1 LLVTSNAPSSP
12 LDAATAQRVSTNLV
26 RFVKLLKAA
35 RAQAPLVHPEVESVA
50 YPALFNLAEGERR
63 VSALAEA
70 IHSDISTTSRQVS
83 TLAGHGLLEKLADP
97 EDGRAQVVRL
107 TPAGQELFAT
117 IPQQGAAWFQGLLD
131 GWTVQAAADFAAGL
145 EHFIASL
152 EDSLAARSRR
162 ASSHRTP

>member
-1 LLVTSNAPSSP
+1 LLVESNASASA
-12 LDAATAQRVSTNLV
+12 LDPATARRVGADLV

-35 RAQAPLVHPEVESVA
+35 RAQAPRLHPEVESAA

-63 VSALAEA
+63 VSALADC

-83 TLAGHGLLEKLADP
+83 TLAGHGLLEKLSDP

-107 TPAGQELFAT
+107 TPAGQELV
-117 IPQQGAAWFQGLLD
+117 AAIHRQSTEWFQELLD
-131 GWTVQAAADFAAGL
+131 GWTAQEAGEFAAGL

-152 EDSLAARSRR
+152 EASLAARSRR
-162 ASSHRTP
+162 SPSH

>member
-1 LLVTSNAPSSP
+1 MTSKIAVSSP
-12 LDAATAQRVSTNLV
+12 LDAATARRVSRDLI

-35 RAQAPLVHPEVESVA
+35 RAHAPRVHPEVEAAA

-63 VSALAEA
+63 VSALAES

-83 TLAGHGLLEKLADP
+83 TLAGHGLLEKLSDP

-107 TPAGQELFAT
+107 TPAGQELVGT
-117 IPQQGAAWFQGLLD
+117 IHRQSTQWFQDLLE
-131 GWTVQAAADFAAGL
+131 GWTAQEAQELAAGL

-152 EDSLAARSRR
+152 EASLAAPSRR
-162 ASSHRTP
+162 TSN

>member
-1 LLVTSNAPSSP
+1 LFVTSNASSP

-35 RAQAPLVHPEVESVA
+35 RAQAPQAHPEVESAA

-83 TLAGHGLLEKLADP
+83 TLARHGLLEKLADP

-107 TPAGQELFAT
+107 TPAGQELVAT
-117 IPQQGAAWFQGLLD
+117 IHQQGAAWFQRLLD
-131 GWTVQAAADFAAGL
+131 GWTAQEATDFAAGL
-145 EHFIASL
+145 EHLTASL

-162 ASSHRTP
+162 ASSH